1 MATGMCVV
9 RHIHVRLLH
18 YKISAVIVVSYMD
31 RDVILGTWYLVLVA
45 EYNCGTAFHC
55 LYLYSYLPLSLSS
68 LIFMKCNARN

>member
-9 RHIHVRLLH
+9 RHTCTSITLQNQRSHRCLL
-18 YKISAVIVVSYMD
+18 YGQRCD
-31 RDVILGTWYLVLVA
+31 TWYLVLVA

-68 LIFMKCNARN
+68 LIFMKC